1 MSELSLFDEFD
12 AELDDCPVAKPTK
25 RRGAARRT
33 VAPVQKPTG
42 LAQLLAKNS
51 SRRRA
56 ATTKKENS
64 APGGKGKS
72 RKASAPAQ
80 LSSDSDGSS
89 DEEVDWVNDQAAAR
103 STVRRPMMGF
113 SGIRKGAAR
122 FGGLTRGATGST
134 SKAAATPS
142 LGRRPVAVFSSR
154 NKVGAA
160 AARRTS
166 MSSTAGGVSRTR
178 ALVMS
183 VANKAKKRHGVRT
196 YSRRNTSKRVPMSAV
211 KLVTRRT
218 VRPTSRKQAA
228 SPAQPASPADVS
240 TPTATPEVA
249 SPLVEA
255 SPAHAVHGAATV
267 GAHSTPICA
276 DQTLGEEEACS
287 HDLAAAA
294 AEAAESSA
302 HTQVSD
308 GSPPVGAGVSVAGSV
323 DALHGVPTITPQS
336 VDPARSTSQLSAGG
350 SVGSGSLSG
359 MSLPSPCFRR
369 DSGESRFS
377 ANSRAGTP
385 TAAAAAAAAA
395 SPASVFSSTSH
406 GSAGTADSDGGVGVG
421 LSAGWGQAEHTRLV
435 RALQAYGVRRKKKTG
450 ALVASAGK
458 WKRVQLEVGTKTLA
472 QCKAYAELIMTGR
485 AAATAQAAAPQA
497 AVAPPPRPPVPADTL
512 TAAPPAVPPSQPSGD
527 DGDEAAD
534 TLAPLPT
541 VVRGGS
547 KPLLDWSAAQ
557 GIQERHRDEQ
567 RRRRRQALQ
576 VRATR
581 RLAWLGLSARHSLAS
596 ATRVQRQR
604 LRAKEQ
610 SSGDDGL
617 RMLRRLSMMPLH
629 GRRRQSSMLL
639 AGPPMGRRMSRLT
652 MGLGNLRLSIAPGT
666 GASGAGVGAGA
677 GAGVANTIPASPAT
691 QAPPTPQ
698 ASSPA
703 VSEASSV
710 TGADMLASALPLVLE
725 WVSGK
730 ELLNTTNAV
739 SRQWARVSMSVY
751 SWRAAGGTT
760 TSANTANAT
769 DGGAPGEVEESASSD
784 VDADAEDPDCVV
796 PAEVLH
802 GWEGFHTAYPWSM
815 YLAEGAYKQVFK
827 TLCRARGRLEAVSVT
842 DVEGVAAGG
851 NMAVI
856 RQEVRTM
863 HSRRVSASCSSHVCA
878 RHRFDVGACYQSW

>member
-33 VAPVQKPTG
+33 VAPARKPTG

-72 RKASAPAQ
+72 RKAGAHAQ
-80 LSSDSDGSS
+80 LSRDSDGSS
-89 DEEVDWVNDQAAAR
+89 DEEVDWVNDQAAGR

-122 FGGLTRGATGST
+122 FGGLSRGATAST

-166 MSSTAGGVSRTR
+166 TSSTAGGVSRTR

-240 TPTATPEVA
+240 TPTATPDA
-249 SPLVEA
+249 SPLLEA
-255 SPAHAVHGAATV
+255 TPAHAVHGAPTV
-267 GAHSTPICA
+267 GARSTPICS
-276 DQTLGEEEACS
+276 DQTMGEEEACS

-302 HTQVSD
+302 HTQASD
-308 GSPPVGAGVSVAGSV
+308 GSSPVDAGVSVAGSV
-323 DALHGVPTITPQS
+323 DAPHGVATITPQS
-336 VDPARSTSQLSAGG
+336 VDPARSASQLSAGG

-377 ANSRAGTP
+377 ANSRTGTP
-385 TAAAAAAAAA
+385 TAAAA

-497 AVAPPPRPPVPADTL
+497 AAAPPPRPPVPADTL
-512 TAAPPAVPPSQPSGD
+512 TAAPPAVPPSQPSCD

-576 VRATR
+576 VRTTR

-677 GAGVANTIPASPAT
+677 GAGAGVANTIPASPAT
-691 QAPPTPQ
+691 QAPPAPQ

-769 DGGAPGEVEESASSD
+769 DAGEVNESASSD
-784 VDADAEDPDCVV
+784 VDAEAEDPDCVV

-856 RQEVRTM
+856 RQEV
-863 HSRRVSASCSSHVCA
+863 
-878 RHRFDVGACYQSW
+878 